1 MNESVSQGRLS
12 RIIWLLWLQGWDQAP
27 EVAWAGRAS
36 WEKRNPGWQVHALDQ
51 ANVVDFL
58 SPEGSKRVFS
68 TPKQPEAMSD
78 QIRLELL
85 HQHGGVWADATTL
98 CARPLDE
105 WLPQAMPNG
114 FFAFA
119 LPGHDRSHGRMIATW
134 FLGAEKGGYIIEQ
147 WRNAARRYWNGRAR
161 RDNYFWVHL
170 LFTKLHAADP
180 RFQELWDGT
189 PQIASNYL
197 FTHGPR
203 SARLLQEPPPEIER
217 LLASPPSPV
226 FKLTHKF
233 DTPPGPGSLMERL
246 CAFARE

>member
-1 MNESVSQGRLS
+1 MNENAHRGDPP

-27 EVAWAGRAS
+27 EVAWAGRTS

-51 ANVVDFL
+51 ADMVDFL
-58 SPEGSKRVFS
+58 SSEGSKRIFS

-98 CARPLDE
+98 CARPLDD

-114 FFAFA
+114 FFAFY
-119 LPGHDRSHGRMIATW
+119 LPERDRMISSW
-134 FLGAEKGGYIIEQ
+134 FLAAEKGAYIVEK
-147 WRNAARRYWNGRAR
+147 WREAAWRYWEGRER
-161 RDNYFWVHL
+161 RDNYFWAHR
-170 LFTKLHAADP
+170 LFTELHGLDP
-180 RFQELWDGT
+180 RFRALWEGT
-189 PQIASNYL
+189 PRMPSYHR
-197 FTHGPR
+197 FHFGPR
-203 SARLLQEPPPEIER
+203 NAQLSQEPPPEIER